1 MRITTA
7 RRIAQ
12 GFFFALFVWLCVV
25 SAVGTGWSQWRGWPI
40 RWFLQLDPLVA
51 LGTVLTT
58 HSLYPALGWALG
70 IVALTL
76 LFGRVFCGWLC
87 PFGAL
92 HQFTGWLARLKQR
105 PKQRMQSNEY
115 HPAQTLKYYLLA
127 ALLAAAVS
135 PLGGRAL
142 ASLQTG
148 LLDPIPLV
156 HRSVNLAVLS
166 LLGAGSAGDRFYTG
180 AGLIGLLFLGF
191 VLLNLVVPRFYCR
204 FLCPL
209 GALLGVLGRFAPWGI
224 SVAKAECTECRLCDR
239 DCEGACRPSG
249 PFRASECL
257 MCMNCMDDCPT
268 KHSVGYAPRPSPAG
282 EIPLPEI
289 SRRGFLASVA
299 LGLTAAPLTRLGGAT
314 ARNWPAGLIRPPGAV
329 SEEEFL
335 ARCVKCCECVRVCP
349 TNAIQPAGFEFGWE
363 ALLTPAMNYRIGTSG
378 CQLDCIACGH
388 ACPTGAIRPL
398 SLEEKRGG
406 GSGGDLPIRLG
417 LASVDRGRCL
427 PWATGRP
434 CIVCEETCPVSP
446 KAITVDEIDQQ
457 RADGTS
463 VRLQRPVVDP
473 SRCIGCGVCEH
484 ECPLSGMRG
493 IRVVAD
499 NESRQSEHSVLLRH
513 EN

>member
-1 MRITTA
+1 MK
-7 RRIAQ
+7 
-12 GFFFALFVWLCVV
+12 
-25 SAVGTGWSQWRGWPI
+25 S
-40 RWFLQLDPLVA
+40 
-51 LGTVLTT
+51 
-58 HSLYPALGWALG
+58 
-70 IVALTL
+70 
-76 LFGRVFCGWLC
+76 
-87 PFGAL
+87 
-92 HQFTGWLARLKQR
+92 
-105 PKQRMQSNEY
+105 
-115 HPAQTLKYYLLA
+115 
-127 ALLAAAVS
+127 
-135 PLGGRAL
+135 
-142 ASLQTG
+142 
-148 LLDPIPLV
+148 
-156 HRSVNLAVLS
+156 
-166 LLGAGSAGDRFYTG
+166 
-180 AGLIGLLFLGF
+180 
-191 VLLNLVVPRFYCR
+191 
-204 FLCPL
+204 
-209 GALLGVLGRFAPWGI
+209 
-224 SVAKAECTECRLCDR
+224 CTECRLCDR

-406 GSGGDLPIRLG
+406 GSAGDLPIRLG

-457 RADGTS
+457 RADGTEGLGEEDCAENRGGLGVELLGDGRDAEDEDEEVERVHGPAEES
-463 VRLQRPVVDP
+463 GEEGVALRAGEPAEVLQDGPEVAGERL
-473 SRCIGCGVCEH
+473 G
-484 ECPLSGMRG
+484 
-493 IRVVAD
+493 
-499 NESRQSEHSVLLRH
+499 
-513 EN
+513 